1 MGLPERIYYRL
12 EEAVTYLNK
21 NNHECTVDDLLHYAA
36 TGDLDLL
43 VFVDGRWKSSGIC
56 DVDNSECSIFE
67 PAYNGGE
74 SSDIQAMCDIDR
86 VGVDKYGFYR
96 DKLRSIGIHELDK
109 GNDNF
114 PFSTYIISVT
124 GLMAFRAIN
133 DRRSFYHRLS
143 RDKEVD
149 FSSVLIFAPQIEASA
164 QDDNTRTAF
173 DNWINYHFV
182 ISFTSKTINYSD
194 IYIAKSE
201 LLYLTDENKKDKEN
215 IPHQAISQLIHD
227 HEDLDI
233 PPPKKANSMILLIG
247 ALIAALSPK
256 TLDKPYSS
264 DLERVLAR
272 KNIKMPLDKATV
284 AKYISEYKNSKNN

>member
-36 TGDLDLL
+36 IGDLDLL
-43 VFVDGRWKSSGIC
+43 VFIDGRWKSSGVY
-56 DVDNSECSIFE
+56 DVDSSSFSLFE
-67 PAYNGGE
+67 RAYNGGE
-74 SSDIQAMCDIDR
+74 LSDIQALCDIDR
-86 VGVDKYGFYR
+86 VGINKNGIYR
-96 DKLRSIGIHELDK
+96 DKLRSINIHELDK
-109 GNDNF
+109 GDDNY

-149 FSSVLIFAPQIEASA
+149 FSSVLVFAPQTEIPS
-164 QDDNTRTAF
+164 QDDNARTAF
-173 DNWINYHFV
+173 DDWINYHFV

-194 IYIAKSE
+194 IYISKSE
-201 LLYLTDENKKDKEN
+201 LLYLTNDDKKDKEN
-215 IPHQAISQLIHD
+215 VPHQAISQLIHD
-227 HEDLDI
+227 REDLDI
-233 PPPKKANSMILLIG
+233 APPKKANAMILLIG
-247 ALIAALSPK
+247 ALITALSPK

-264 DLERVLAR
+264 DLERVLAS
-272 KNIKMPLDKATV
+272 KKIKMPLDKATI
-284 AKYISEYKNSKNN
+284 AKYINEYKGN